1 MAIQTSV
8 VPKTFQEAMQDPNW
22 GNAVHKE
29 YDSLQDLQTWRF
41 EYLPPNKKALG
52 CKWVFTIK
60 YRSDGTVERYKARL
74 VVLGNHQEEGLG
86 YEETFAPV
94 AKMKTVRLFL

>member
-1 MAIQTSV
+1 M
-8 VPKTFQEAMQDPNW
+8 
-22 GNAVHKE
+22 
-29 YDSLQDLQTWRF
+29 
-41 EYLPPNKKALG
+41 
-52 CKWVFTIK
+52 FTIK
-60 YRSDGTVERYKARL
+60 YRSDGTLERYKARL